1 MKIAH
6 YQAGIKTTMA
16 STQELEFPG
25 SGDLLSQIRFESDKG
40 KIWLNEQ
47 RMLMIHSSVMG
58 LLRKELIETLGINR
72 AKGFLMRF
80 GYHSGWKDAELVAK
94 VRPDMSKED
103 AFFLGPQLHCIKGM
117 VNVKPV
123 ALDIDMDSGKFNGEF
138 DWFDSYEADVH
149 LHDFGPASE
158 PICWTLIGYASGY
171 TTFFMGQQVIFKE
184 TQCVGMGA
192 SHCHIVGKPA
202 DAWDDQAELER
213 YLLPDPIAE
222 ELFSLQSQLS
232 DLRDN
237 FRSSDQSE
245 DLLFNSVG
253 RSGAFK
259 NVCQLI
265 RRASSS
271 RVTVLLQGET
281 GVGKEIVARGLHQT
295 SDRADK
301 PFVAVNCACI
311 PPDLVEAELFGV
323 EKGAFTGATQSREG
337 KFERAHG
344 GTIFLDEVIE
354 LSPRA
359 QASLLRVLQ
368 ESEME
373 RVGDTRTRR
382 IDVRVVAAANED
394 LEEAVRNGKF
404 RADLFYRLN
413 VYPVHIPPLRDRT
426 EDIPLL
432 VEHFLEKYH
441 TLYNKRTLGVS
452 DLATQ
457 ALMSYKWPG
466 NIREL
471 ENMIERGVILTDN
484 NHTIDLDAFFPS
496 LSEPTHPLNSINS
509 INRNG
514 QIAAERQPLQSDN
527 GMLPQDL
534 LCDQLLSDE
543 FSLEEMEEQLIRT
556 AMERV
561 EGNVSKAA
569 RLLGM
574 TRPQLAYRLKKLD
587 QG

>member
-1 MKIAH
+1 
-6 YQAGIKTTMA
+6 MA
-16 STQELEFPG
+16 TTQELEFPG

-103 AFFLGPQLHCIKGM
+103 AFFVGPQLHCIKGM

-123 ALDIDMDSGKFNGEF
+123 SLNIDLDNGVFQGEF

-149 LHDFGPASE
+149 LHDFGPSE
-158 PICWTLIGYASGY
+158 DPICWTLIGYASGY
-171 TTFFMGQQVIFKE
+171 TTYFMGQPVIFKE
-184 TQCVGMGA
+184 TQCVGMGHE
-192 SHCHIVGKPA
+192 HCHIVGKPA
-202 DAWDDQAELER
+202 EEWDDQAELER

-237 FRSSDQSE
+237 FRNSDQSE

-281 GVGKEIVARGLHQT
+281 GVGKEIVARGLHMS

-301 PFVAVNCACI
+301 AFVAVNCACI
-311 PPDLVEAELFGV
+311 PPDLIEAELFGV

-432 VEHFLEKYH
+432 IEHFLEKYH

-452 DLATQ
+452 DMAMQ
-457 ALMSYKWPG
+457 ALMNYKWPG

-496 LSEPTHPLNSINS
+496 LSEPTHPLNSIN
-509 INRNG
+509 RNG
-514 QIAAERQPLQSDN
+514 QLAAERQPLHSDN

-534 LCDQLLSDE
+534 LCDQLLSEE
-543 FSLEEMEEQLIRT
+543 FSLEAMEEQLIRT

-561 EGNVSKAA
+561 DGNVSKAA

-587 QG
+587 SD

>member
-1 MKIAH
+1 
-6 YQAGIKTTMA
+6 
-16 STQELEFPG
+16 
-25 SGDLLSQIRFESDKG
+25 
-40 KIWLNEQ
+40 
-47 RMLMIHSSVMG
+47 MLMIHSSVMG

-103 AFFLGPQLHCIKGM
+103 AFFVGPQLHCIKGM

-123 ALDIDMDSGKFNGEF
+123 SLNIDLDNDVFQGEF

-149 LHDFGPASE
+149 LHDFGPSE
-158 PICWTLIGYASGY
+158 DPICWTLIGYASGY
-171 TTFFMGQQVIFKE
+171 TTYFMGQPVIFKE
-184 TQCVGMGA
+184 TQCVGMGHE
-192 SHCHIVGKPA
+192 HCHIVGKPA
-202 DAWDDQAELER
+202 EEWDDQAELER

-237 FRSSDQSE
+237 FRNSDQSE

-259 NVCQLI
+259 HVCQLI

-281 GVGKEIVARGLHQT
+281 GVGKEIVARGLHLS

-301 PFVAVNCACI
+301 AFVAVNCACI
-311 PPDLVEAELFGV
+311 PPDLIEAELFGV
-323 EKGAFTGATQSREG
+323 EKGAFTGAVQSREG

-404 RADLFYRLN
+404 RPDLFYRLN

-432 VEHFLEKYH
+432 IEHFLEKYH

-452 DLATQ
+452 DLAMQ
-457 ALMSYKWPG
+457 ALMNYKWPG

-496 LSEPTHPLNSINS
+496 LSEPTHPLNSIK
-509 INRNG
+509 RNG
-514 QIAAERQPLQSDN
+514 TLGAERLPLDRQPLQSDS

-534 LCDQLLSDE
+534 LCDQLLSEE
-543 FSLEEMEEQLIRT
+543 FSLEAMEEQLIRT
-556 AMERV
+556 AMDRV

-587 QG
+587 SD

>member
-1 MKIAH
+1 
-6 YQAGIKTTMA
+6 MA
-16 STQELEFPG
+16 NMQTLEFPG
-25 SGDLLSQIRFESDKG
+25 SRDLLSQIRFESDQG
-40 KIWLNEQ
+40 KVWLNEQ
-47 RMLMIHSSVMG
+47 RMLLIHSSVMG
-58 LLRKELIETLGINR
+58 LLRKELIETLGTER

-94 VRPDMSKED
+94 IRPDMSKED
-103 AFFLGPQLHCIKGM
+103 AFFVGPQLHCIKGM

-123 ALDIDMDSGKFNGEF
+123 SLDLDVNSGKFNAEF

-149 LHDFGPASE
+149 LQDFGPAEE

-171 TTFFMGQQVIFKE
+171 TTYFMGRNIIFKE
-184 TQCVGMGA
+184 TECAGMGHD
-192 SHCHIVGKPA
+192 HCHIVGKPA
-202 DAWDDQAELER
+202 DEWEDQAELER
-213 YLLPDPIAE
+213 YLLPDPIAD
-222 ELFSLQSQLS
+222 ELFSLQNQVSE
-232 DLRDN
+232 LRDN

-253 RSGAFK
+253 QSSAFK

-265 RRASSS
+265 RRASDS

-281 GVGKEIVARGLHQT
+281 GVGKEVVARGLHLS

-311 PPDLVEAELFGV
+311 PPDLIEADLFGV
-323 EKGAFTGATQSREG
+323 EKGAYTGATQSREG

-382 IDVRVVAAANED
+382 VDVRVVAAANED
-394 LEEAVRNGKF
+394 LEQAVSDGRF
-404 RADLFYRLN
+404 RADLFFRLN
-413 VYPVHIPPLRDRT
+413 VYPVHIPPLRERT

-432 VEHFLEKYH
+432 VGHFLEKYH

-452 DLATQ
+452 DMAMQ
-457 ALMSYKWPG
+457 ALMRYKWPG

-496 LSEPTHPLNSINS
+496 LSEPSHPLNSINRQG
-509 INRNG
+509 ILA
-514 QIAAERQPLQSDN
+514 QEIARTSPDTPLSRQE
-527 GMLPQDL
+527 
-534 LCDQLLSDE
+534 LCEQLLDE
-543 FSLEEMEEQLIRT
+543 DFSLEQMEELLIRN
-556 AMERV
+556 AMTRA
-561 EGNVSKAA
+561 EGNVAQAA

-574 TRPQLAYRLKKLD
+574 TRPQLAYRLKKLAIA
-587 QG
+587 

>member
-1 MKIAH
+1 
-6 YQAGIKTTMA
+6 MA
-16 STQELEFPG
+16 NTQELEFPG
-25 SGDLLSQIRFESDKG
+25 SGDLLSQIHFESDKG

-58 LLRKELIETLGINR
+58 LLRKELIETLGVNR
-72 AKGFLMRF
+72 AKSFLMRF
-80 GYHSGWKDAELVAK
+80 GYHSGWKDAELVSK
-94 VRPDMSKED
+94 IRPDMSIED
-103 AFFLGPQLHCIKGM
+103 AFFVGPQLHCIKGM

-123 ALDIDMDSGKFNGEF
+123 SLEIDFNSGTFNGEF
-138 DWFDSYEADVH
+138 DWFGSYESEVH
-149 LHDFGPASE
+149 LQDFGPSDE

-171 TTFFMGQQVIFKE
+171 STYFMGQPIIFKE
-184 TQCVGMGA
+184 TECAGMGHD
-192 SHCHIVGKPA
+192 HCHILGKPA
-202 DAWDDQAELER
+202 DEWDDQAELER

-222 ELFSLQSQLS
+222 ELFSLQTQLS
-232 DLRDN
+232 ELRNN
-237 FRSSDQSE
+237 FRHSDQGD

-281 GVGKEIVARGLHQT
+281 GVGKEVVARGLHQT

-311 PPDLVEAELFGV
+311 PPDLIEAELFGV

-337 KFERAHG
+337 KFERANG

-373 RVGDTRTRR
+373 RVGDTRTRH
-382 IDVRVVAAANED
+382 IDVRVVAATNED
-394 LEEAVRNGKF
+394 LEEAVRNNRF

-413 VYPVHIPPLRDRT
+413 VYPVHIPPLRERT

-432 VEHFLEKYH
+432 IQHFLEKYH

-452 DLATQ
+452 DLAME
-457 ALMSYKWPG
+457 ALMNYKWPG

-496 LSEPTHPLNSINS
+496 LSEPTHPLNSIN
-509 INRNG
+509 RQG
-514 QIAAERQPLQSDN
+514 QLATEPRPLRSDS
-527 GMLPQDL
+527 GLLPQDL
-534 LCDQLLSDE
+534 ICDQLLNEE
-543 FSLEEMEEQLIRT
+543 FSLEQMETQLINA
-556 AMERV
+556 AMERAD
-561 EGNVSKAA
+561 GNVSRAA

-574 TRPQLAYRLKKLD
+574 TRPQLAYRLKKMD
-587 QG
+587 DSRG

>member
-1 MKIAH
+1 MA
-6 YQAGIKTTMA
+6 TTQ
-16 STQELEFPG
+16 SPEFPG
-25 SGDLLSQIRFESDKG
+25 SSDLLSQIRFDSDQG
-40 KIWLNEQ
+40 KIWFNEQ
-47 RMLMIHSSVMG
+47 RMLLIHSSVMG
-58 LLRKELIETLGINR
+58 LLRKELIETLGVER

-94 VRPDMSKED
+94 IRPDMSKED
-103 AFFLGPQLHCIKGM
+103 AFFVGPQLHCIKGM

-123 ALDIDMDSGKFNGEF
+123 LLDLDMDSGHFNAEF

-149 LHDFGPASE
+149 LHDFGPADE

-171 TTFFMGQQVIFKE
+171 TTYFMGRTTIFKE
-184 TQCVGMGA
+184 MQCAGMGHD
-192 SHCHIVGKPA
+192 HCHILGKPA
-202 DAWDDQAELER
+202 EEWEDQAELER
-213 YLLPDPIAE
+213 YLLPDPIAD

-232 DLRDN
+232 ELRDN
-237 FRSSDQSE
+237 FRNSDQSD

-253 RSGAFK
+253 QSGAFK
-259 NVCQLI
+259 NVCQMI
-265 RRASSS
+265 RRASTS

-281 GVGKEIVARGLHQT
+281 GVGKEVVAKGLHQS

-311 PPDLVEAELFGV
+311 PPDLIEAELFGV

-337 KFERAHG
+337 KFERANG

-359 QASLLRVLQ
+359 QGSLLRVLQ
-368 ESEME
+368 EGEME

-394 LEEAVRNGKF
+394 LEQAVSDGKF
-404 RADLFYRLN
+404 RADLFFRLN
-413 VYPVHIPPLRDRT
+413 VYPVHIPPLRERT

-432 VEHFLEKYH
+432 VNHFLKKYH
-441 TLYNKRTLGVS
+441 TLYNKQTLSVS
-452 DLATQ
+452 DKAMQ
-457 ALMSYKWPG
+457 ALMHYKWPG

-496 LSEPTHPLNSINS
+496 LSEPTHPLNSIN
-509 INRNG
+509 RQG
-514 QIAAERQPLQSDN
+514 VLAQQIAQNSPDASLSR
-527 GMLPQDL
+527 QDL
-534 LCDQLLSDE
+534 CEQLLDDT
-543 FSLEEMEEQLIRT
+543 FSLEQMEEQLIRS
-556 AMERV
+556 AMDRAEN
-561 EGNVSKAA
+561 NVSQAA
-569 RLLGM
+569 RMLGM
-574 TRPQLAYRLKKLD
+574 TRPQLAYRLKKLEIA
-587 QG
+587 

>member
-1 MKIAH
+1 
-6 YQAGIKTTMA
+6 MA
-16 STQELEFPG
+16 TTQELEFPG

-103 AFFLGPQLHCIKGM
+103 AFFVGPQLHCIKGM

-123 ALDIDMDSGKFNGEF
+123 SLNIDLDNGVFQGEF

-149 LHDFGPASE
+149 LHDFGPSE
-158 PICWTLIGYASGY
+158 DPICWTLIGYASGY
-171 TTFFMGQQVIFKE
+171 TTYFMGQPVIFKE
-184 TQCVGMGA
+184 TQCAGMGHE
-192 SHCHIVGKPA
+192 HCHIVGKPA
-202 DAWDDQAELER
+202 EEWDDQAELER

-281 GVGKEIVARGLHQT
+281 GVGKEIVARGLHMS

-301 PFVAVNCACI
+301 AFVAVNCACI
-311 PPDLVEAELFGV
+311 PPDLIEAELFGV

-337 KFERAHG
+337 KFERANG

-432 VEHFLEKYH
+432 IEHFLEKYH

-452 DLATQ
+452 DMAMQ
-457 ALMSYKWPG
+457 ALMNYKWPG

-496 LSEPTHPLNSINS
+496 LSEPTHPLNSIN
-509 INRNG
+509 RNG
-514 QIAAERQPLQSDN
+514 HLAAERQPLHSDN

-534 LCDQLLSDE
+534 LCDQLLSEE
-543 FSLEEMEEQLIRT
+543 FSLEAMEEQLIRT

-561 EGNVSKAA
+561 DGNVSKAA

-587 QG
+587 SD

>member
-1 MKIAH
+1 
-6 YQAGIKTTMA
+6 MA
-16 STQELEFPG
+16 NTQSLEFPG
-25 SGDLLSQIRFESDKG
+25 SSDLLSQIRFESDQG
-40 KIWLNEQ
+40 KVWLNEQ
-47 RMLMIHSSVMG
+47 RMLLIHSSVMG
-58 LLRKELIETLGINR
+58 LLRKELVETLGIER

-80 GYHSGWKDAELVAK
+80 GYHSGWKDAELVDK
-94 VRPDMSKED
+94 IRPDMSKKD
-103 AFFLGPQLHCIKGM
+103 AFFVGPQLHCIKGM

-123 ALDIDMDSGKFNGEF
+123 SLDLDVDSGRFHAEF

-149 LHDFGPASE
+149 LQDFGPADE

-171 TTFFMGQQVIFKE
+171 TTYFMGRNIIFKE
-184 TQCVGMGA
+184 TACAGMGHD
-192 SHCHIVGKPA
+192 HCHIVGRPA
-202 DAWDDQAELER
+202 EEWEDQAELER
-213 YLLPDPIAE
+213 YLLPDPIAD
-222 ELFSLQSQLS
+222 ELFSLQSELS

-237 FRSSDQSE
+237 FRNSDQSE

-253 RSGAFK
+253 QSGAFK
-259 NVCQLI
+259 NVCQMI
-265 RRASSS
+265 RRASTS

-281 GVGKEIVARGLHQT
+281 GVGKEVVARGLHQS

-311 PPDLVEAELFGV
+311 PPDLIEAELFGV

-337 KFERAHG
+337 KFERANN
-344 GTIFLDEVIE
+344 GTIFLDEVVE

-394 LEEAVRNGKF
+394 LEQAVSDGKF

-426 EDIPLL
+426 EDIPML
-432 VEHFLEKYH
+432 VNHFLKKYH

-452 DLATQ
+452 DKAMQ
-457 ALMSYKWPG
+457 ALMHYKWPG

-496 LSEPTHPLNSINS
+496 LSEPTHPLNSINRQG
-509 INRNG
+509 ILAQ
-514 QIAAERQPLQSDN
+514 QIASASPDAELSQAE
-527 GMLPQDL
+527 
-534 LCDQLLSDE
+534 LCEQLLNEE
-543 FSLEEMEEQLIRT
+543 FSLEQMEEQLIRS
-556 AMERV
+556 AMERA
-561 EGNVSKAA
+561 EGNVSQAA

-574 TRPQLAYRLKKLD
+574 TRPQLAYRLKKLELV
-587 QG
+587 

>member
-1 MKIAH
+1 
-6 YQAGIKTTMA
+6 MA
-16 STQELEFPG
+16 NTQSLEFPG
-25 SGDLLSQIRFESDKG
+25 SSDLLSQIRFESDQG
-40 KIWLNEQ
+40 KVWLNEQ
-47 RMLMIHSSVMG
+47 RMLLIHSSVMG
-58 LLRKELIETLGINR
+58 LLRKELVETLGIER

-80 GYHSGWKDAELVAK
+80 GYHSGWKDAELVDK
-94 VRPDMSKED
+94 IRPDMSKKD
-103 AFFLGPQLHCIKGM
+103 AFFVGPQLHCIKGM

-123 ALDIDMDSGKFNGEF
+123 SLDLDVDSGLFNAEF

-149 LHDFGPASE
+149 LQEFGPSEE

-171 TTFFMGQQVIFKE
+171 TTYFMGQNIIFKE
-184 TQCVGMGA
+184 TQCGGMGHD
-192 SHCHIVGKPA
+192 HCHIVGKPA
-202 DAWDDQAELER
+202 DEWEDQAELER
-213 YLLPDPIAE
+213 YLLPDPIAD
-222 ELFSLQSQLS
+222 ELFSLQNQLS
-232 DLRDN
+232 ELRDN
-237 FRSSDQSE
+237 FRSSDQSD

-253 RSGAFK
+253 QSGAFK
-259 NVCQLI
+259 NVCQMI
-265 RRASSS
+265 RRASTS

-281 GVGKEIVARGLHQT
+281 GVGKEVVAKGLHQS

-311 PPDLVEAELFGV
+311 PPDLIEAELFGV

-337 KFERAHG
+337 KFERANG
-344 GTIFLDEVIE
+344 GTIFLDEVVE

-394 LEEAVRNGKF
+394 LEQAVSDGKF
-404 RADLFYRLN
+404 RADLFFRLN

-432 VEHFLEKYH
+432 VSHFLKKYH

-452 DLATQ
+452 DKATQ
-457 ALMSYKWPG
+457 ALMHYKWPG

-496 LSEPTHPLNSINS
+496 LSEPTHPLNSINRQG
-509 INRNG
+509 ILAQ
-514 QIAAERQPLQSDN
+514 QIANASPDAELSQAE
-527 GMLPQDL
+527 
-534 LCDQLLSDE
+534 LCEQLLNEE
-543 FSLEEMEEQLIRT
+543 FSLEQMEEQLIRS
-556 AMERV
+556 AMARA
-561 EGNVSKAA
+561 EGNVSQAA

-574 TRPQLAYRLKKLD
+574 TRPQLAYRLKKLELV
-587 QG
+587 